1 MARET
6 KRDKAQR
13 YIAEER
19 VHVLSAN
26 SHGIRLEVR
35 GRERDPYIVA
45 AGRDIHGRDITSC
58 TCANGREFHP
68 VRPRCAHVEIAR
80 LLRRTDAESAR

>member
-1 MARET
+1 MSRET
-6 KRDKAQR
+6 RRQKALR
-13 YIAEER
+13 YITEER
-19 VHVLSAN
+19 VHITSAN
-26 SHGIRLEVR
+26 EHGIRFEVR
-35 GRERDPYIVA
+35 GSERDPYLVA
-45 AGRDIHGRDITSC
+45 VGRDIHGRDITSC